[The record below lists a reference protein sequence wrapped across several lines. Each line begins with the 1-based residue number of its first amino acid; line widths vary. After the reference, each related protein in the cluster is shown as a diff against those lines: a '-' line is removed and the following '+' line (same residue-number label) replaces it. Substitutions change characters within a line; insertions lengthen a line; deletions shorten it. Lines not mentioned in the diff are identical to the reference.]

1 MAKDILTH
9 IQENMTS
16 FSKGQKLIANFILSS
31 YDKAAFMTA
40 CKLGKTVNVSESTVV
55 RFEAELGYDGYPSM
69 QKAMQEMIRNKLT
82 SIQRIEVSNDRIGD
96 QDIMSMVMQSDIE
109 KIRLTLEETDRTS
122 FSRAVEA
129 ISSARRVYILGVR
142 SASALANFMSCY
154 FTFIFDNVV
163 HVDTTSISEVFV
175 QVMRIGPD
183 DVLIGLSFPRYSK
196 RTVKAMQYAK
206 KQGATV
212 IAITDSDVS
221 PLANIA
227 DVSLFAKS
235 DMASFVDSLVAPLS
249 LVNALIV
256 AVSRVKND
264 QLEATFGKLESIWA
278 EYEVYEPSAGEETAS
293 DGKTDLH

>member
-1 MAKDILTH
+1 M
-9 IQENMTS
+9 
-16 FSKGQKLIANFILSS
+16 
-31 YDKAAFMTA
+31 
-40 CKLGKTVNVSESTVV
+40 
-55 RFEAELGYDGYPSM
+55 
-69 QKAMQEMIRNKLT
+69 
-82 SIQRIEVSNDRIGD
+82 
-96 QDIMSMVMQSDIE
+96 
-109 KIRLTLEETDRTS
+109 
-122 FSRAVEA
+122 
-129 ISSARRVYILGVR
+129 
-142 SASALANFMSCY
+142 
-154 FTFIFDNVV
+154 
-163 HVDTTSISEVFV
+163 
-175 QVMRIGPD
+175 
-183 DVLIGLSFPRYSK
+183 
-196 RTVKAMQYAK
+196 
-206 KQGATV
+206 

>member
-1 MAKDILTH
+1 M
-9 IQENMTS
+9 
-16 FSKGQKLIANFILSS
+16 
-31 YDKAAFMTA
+31 
-40 CKLGKTVNVSESTVV
+40 
-55 RFEAELGYDGYPSM
+55 
-69 QKAMQEMIRNKLT
+69 
-82 SIQRIEVSNDRIGD
+82 
-96 QDIMSMVMQSDIE
+96 
-109 KIRLTLEETDRTS
+109 
-122 FSRAVEA
+122 
-129 ISSARRVYILGVR
+129 
-142 SASALANFMSCY
+142 
-154 FTFIFDNVV
+154 V
-163 HVDTTSISEVFV
+163 HVDTTSISEVFE